1 MKDIIRRCNSMMD
14 LSKFSLIK
22 RTLSKV
28 MSITNFIAK
37 FYPNLLLKLQV
48 FWGGNGFINLNFRE
62 CNKLNHVI

>member
-1 MKDIIRRCNSMMD
+1 MVN
-14 LSKFSLIK
+14 LSKFTLIK
-22 RTLSKV
+22 RILSKV
-28 MSITNFIAK
+28 KSIANFITK